1 MNQKKELKS
10 MINKLCIVF
19 LLVFSASSVFS
30 QQDQITIIGKGQ
42 REIEPAYRLLE
53 SPRILDSL
61 TVSKVPEY
69 PMLYFQVPTRISL
82 DTIERASVESSP
94 ERIKQL
100 FPFYLKAGIGT
111 ALMPMGD
118 LYIHSTRSYNLNYGL
133 KANHLSAFRTAIQK
147 NNFAYLNADF
157 DNTETSIFV
166 KLIEDQYK
174 LMGSFDY
181 LNNGFNYYGAR
192 KGMDTLNINPTDSVN
207 KQRFQNL
214 GGKMMFEWVNGDSA
228 ALNFKLDARY
238 NYFFSRALPLDS
250 VNKWNNRE
258 HFTNVNLHSWYKH
271 EHEVF
276 YADLGV
282 NYNGYRQGLS
292 NLIGTPFDSSFRT
305 NNTVVYLKPGVRTQM
320 FNDRLKVEIGT
331 QLAFDIYEKT
341 RIFLYPKVEI
351 KYSMFNDI
359 FIPYIGIDG
368 DLKQNTFRG
377 FSALNPF
384 LNVYQDSLRNN
395 NNLFSFH
402 GGIKGVLSNEIGFN
416 LKADYSRHIGY
427 GLFVSDSSRRN
438 TFGIVYDT
446 LNIMQIEGSMT
457 YTLKNKLNVEG
468 IARYNSYQTTNNA
481 YAWNLPQ
488 LEFIL
493 RGKYNLYDKLYAQLD
508 GELLFGRKALL
519 LDSTGSDGFED
530 GQYFVSLKPLIDL
543 NLEAEYRYNSRVS
556 VFLQLNNLVS
566 VRYNRYYNYPVQ
578 GFQLMGGITCRF

>member
-1 MNQKKELKS
+1 
-10 MINKLCIVF
+10 MIKRGCLLL
-19 LLVFSASSVFS
+19 LLVFSSSTFFG

-53 SPRILDSL
+53 TPTIIDSL
-61 TVSKVPEY
+61 KIVQVPEY
-69 PMLYFQVPTRISL
+69 PLLYFQVPTNIIL

-94 ERIKQL
+94 EHIKQL

-118 LYIHSTRSYNLNYGL
+118 LYFHSTRSYNLHYGL
-133 KANHLSAFRTAIQK
+133 NVQHLSAFRTAIQK
-147 NNFAYLNADF
+147 NDYSYLNADF
-157 DNTETSIFV
+157 DQTKTSLFV
-166 KLIEDQYK
+166 KLMEDQYK

-181 LNNGFNYYGAR
+181 SNFGYNYYGVR
-192 KGMDTLNINPTDSVN
+192 RDVDTININPVDSLN

-214 GGKMMFEWVNGDSA
+214 GGKTMFEWITSDSA
-228 ALNFKLDARY
+228 GLNFRMDADY
-238 NYFFSRALPLDS
+238 NYMFSRPLPLDS
-250 VNKWNNRE
+250 VNAWNNRE
-258 HFTNVNLHSWYKH
+258 HFAKVNLHGWYKH

-282 NYNGYRQGLS
+282 KYNGYRQGLS

-305 NNTVVYLKPGVRTQM
+305 NNYIVYVKPGVRTQM

-331 QLAFDIYEKT
+331 KLAFDVYEKT
-341 RIFLYPKVEI
+341 RVYLYPKVDI

-368 DLKQNTFRG
+368 DLRQNSYRG
-377 FSALNPF
+377 FVAQNPF
-384 LNVYQDSLRNN
+384 LNVYQDSLRND

-402 GGIKGVLSNEIGFN
+402 GGIKGALSNEIGFN
-416 LKADYSRHIGY
+416 LHANYSRHIGY
-427 GLFVSDSSRRN
+427 GLFVSNSIRRN
-438 TFGIVYDT
+438 TFSVVYDT
-446 LNIMQIEGSMT
+446 VNIMRVEGSIS

-488 LEFIL
+488 VEFVL

-508 GELLFGRKALL
+508 GEMLFGRKAKL
-519 LDSTGSDGFED
+519 LDSIGSVGMED
-530 GQYFVSLKPLIDL
+530 GQYFSSLKPLIDL
-543 NLEAEYRYNSRVS
+543 NLEAEYRYNTRVS